1 MNMKIFLS
9 ATILF
14 IFILPLAGRSQNKS
28 NELPDSNPFKYASTL
43 PYYAPA
49 FNKIKDA
56 DYKPGMEAGIQEQ
69 LAEIKAIANNPQ
81 PPNFENT
88 MVAMEKCGDLL
99 RRVSAV
105 FSMVAGANTNP
116 VLQQVRQ
123 EMAPKLSVLKDAVY
137 LNPKLFKRVET
148 LYNNRTKLKLGAE
161 AQKLIEKSYQQFV
174 LAGAKVPDADK
185 ETLQKLNTEEA
196 ILTAK
201 FANMLLNASKA
212 AAVVIDDVK
221 ELEGLSQR
229 EIDAFAQ
236 NAKNRGLT
244 GKWLIPLENT
254 TQQSVLQSL
263 KSRTTRQK
271 VFEAAWNRAER
282 NDSNDTRGVLSRL
295 ASIRA
300 QKAKIMGFKNYAAW
314 RLVDG
319 MAKTPEVVDEFFAKL
334 VPSVAE
340 KAKQESAEIQAL
352 IDQQNGGFT
361 LEPWDWNYY
370 AEQVRKAKYDLNENE
385 IKPYFEMNRVLE
397 NGVFY
402 AARQLYGISF
412 KERKDIPVYQEDVK
426 VYEVFDQDGKS
437 MALFYCDYFK
447 RDNKGPG
454 AWCGAVISQSKLLG
468 TKPTVY
474 NVCNFPKPAPGQP
487 ALLSFDNVKTMY
499 HEFGHA
505 LHAMFRNL
513 TYPSLGGTAR
523 DFVEFPSQF
532 NEHWALDPKVLK
544 HYAVHYQTGETI
556 PQTLIDKIKKAG
568 SFNAGYDISEAIE
581 ASLLDMQWH
590 KLAPGSEIK
599 DVDAFEKAALMKTGL
614 YLPQVPPR
622 YRSSYFAHIFS
633 DGYAAG
639 YYSYQWTKM
648 LSEDAYDWF
657 QQHGGL
663 TRANGQRF
671 RDLVLSR
678 GSSIEY
684 SIMYKNF
691 TGRAPDIKP
700 LQKALGLPVK

>member
-1 MNMKIFLS
+1 MNMKKFLS
-9 ATILF
+9 VTIFF
-14 IFILPLAGRSQNKS
+14 ICILPLSGASQNK
-28 NELPDSNPFKYASTL
+28 NNGLPDSNPFKYASKL
-43 PYYAPA
+43 SYSAPA

-56 DYKPGMEAGIQEQ
+56 DYKPAMEAGIQEQ
-69 LAEIKAIANNPQ
+69 LAEIEAIANNPQ

-88 MVAMEKCGDLL
+88 MVAMEKCGALL

-116 VLQQVRQ
+116 FLQQVRQ
-123 EMAPKLSVLKDAVY
+123 EMAPKLSGLKDAVY
-137 LNPKLFKRVET
+137 LNAKLFKRVET
-148 LYNNRTKLKLGAE
+148 LYNNRSKLNLGAE
-161 AQKLIEKSYQQFV
+161 AQKLIEHKYQQFV
-174 LAGAKVPDADK
+174 LAGAKVKDADK
-185 ETLQKLNTEEA
+185 ETLKKLNTEEA
-196 ILTAK
+196 TLTAK
-201 FANMLLNASKA
+201 FSNMLLNASKA
-212 AAVVIDDVK
+212 GAVIIDDVK
-221 ELEGLSQR
+221 ELEGLSQG

-236 NAKNRGLT
+236 NAKNSGLA
-244 GKWLIPLENT
+244 GKWLISLENT
-254 TQQSVLQSL
+254 TQQPVLQSL
-263 KSRTTRQK
+263 KSRPTRHK

-282 NDSNDTRGVLSRL
+282 NDSNDTRVVISRL

-314 RLVDG
+314 RLVDC
-319 MAKTPEVVDEFFAKL
+319 MAKSPEEVDQFFSKL
-334 VPSVAE
+334 IPSVAE
-340 KAKQESAEIQAL
+340 KAKQESAEIQSL
-352 IDQQNGGFT
+352 IDKQNGGFT
-361 LEPWDWNYY
+361 LEPWDWNFY
-370 AEQVRKAKYDLNENE
+370 AEQVRKARYDLNENE
-385 IKPYFEMNRVLE
+385 IKPYFEMNKVLE
-397 NGVFY
+397 KGLFY
-402 AARQLYGISF
+402 AAGQLYGISF

-426 VYEVFDQDGKS
+426 VYEVFDLDGKS

-454 AWCGAVISQSKLLG
+454 AWCGTVVSQSKLLG
-468 TKPTVY
+468 TRPTVY
-474 NVCNFPKPAPGQP
+474 NVCNFPKPATGQP
-487 ALLSFDNVKTMY
+487 ALLSFDNVRTMF

-505 LHAMFRNL
+505 LHAMFCNL
-513 TYPSLGGTAR
+513 TYPGLGGTAR

-544 HYAVHYQTGETI
+544 HYAVHYQTGEPI

-590 KLAPGSEIK
+590 KLEPGSEIK

-622 YRSSYFAHIFS
+622 YRSSYFSHIFS
-633 DGYAAG
+633 SGYAAG

-657 QQHGGL
+657 EQHGGL

-671 RDLVLSR
+671 RNLILSR
-678 GSSIEY
+678 GSSIDY
-684 SIMYKNF
+684 SSMYKNF